1 MTKQVQRRLAA
12 ATAGCAALALGMSF
26 TSAAGAAPAGTTTT
40 VSASTTAVPPNLK
53 LIRTKTSLLGKHY
66 WYQQTFKGLPVLN
79 GYYAK
84 HVDKSGKIVQVSDGR
99 DAVPDSLAVAASVPA
114 ATATHSANA
123 VVTARATRNRI
134 AGPNKSVTQL
144 PTAAQGAAQLAVIGG
159 PNARLVWNVTSRS
172 TEGVSRS
179 LVDAK
184 SGVVVESKVISDNVD
199 GRGSVFDPNPVV
211 TLKNENLTDQNDKNQ
226 DALFLAQ
233 KNVILRNLDGSGK
246 LNGSYVNIKDAKG
259 GLASSKTNTFV
270 YQRQSDKFEQVMAY
284 YQVNQTQEYIHSLGF
299 TDVNNE
305 SQDFSINTIDVD
317 NSFYDPSTDMIT
329 MGEGGVD
336 DAEDAEVIWHEYGHA
351 IQDDVVPGFGES
363 EQAGAIGEG
372 WGDYWA
378 VSMSIPVS
386 KGYDLPCVMDWDATS
401 YTDGPKH
408 CLRRTDTG
416 KTTDDIDGEV
426 HDDGEIWSNAL
437 WDIHKALGRTKA
449 NKVILQGTFFYAPDT
464 SFADAARVTV
474 QSARLLYGKTAA
486 DQVTQAFKAR
496 KIL

>member
-1 MTKQVQRRLAA
+1 MTKRVDRRKAVAA
-12 ATAGCAALALGMSF
+12 VTAGLVAVTLGISY
-26 TSAAGAAPAGTTTT
+26 TSVAGAAPA
-40 VSASTTAVPPNLK
+40 SSTAVAADAVPANLK
-53 LIRTKTSLLGKHY
+53 LIRTKSSLLGKHY
-66 WYQQTFKGLPVLN
+66 WYQQTFKGLPVVN

-84 HVDKSGKIVQVSDGR
+84 HVDKAGQVLQVADGR
-99 DAVPDSLAVAASVPA
+99 DAVPADLDVSAKVPS
-114 ATATHSANA
+114 ATATKSANDT
-123 VVTARATRNRI
+123 VSARAARTRI
-134 AGPNKSVTQL
+134 AGPNKNVTPA
-144 PTAAQGAAQLAVIGG
+144 PTATSGAAQLAVVGG

-172 TEGVSRS
+172 AEGVTRS

-184 SGVVVESKVISDNVD
+184 SGSVVESKVISDNVD

-211 TLKNENLTDQNDKNQ
+211 SEKNEDLTDQNDKNS

-259 GLASSKTNTFV
+259 GLAQSKTNTFV
-270 YQRQSDKFEQVMAY
+270 YQRQNDKFEQVMAY
-284 YQVNQTQEYIHSLGF
+284 YQVNQTQEYIHQLGF
-299 TDVNNE
+299 TEVNNE
-305 SQDFSINTIDVD
+305 SQDFSINTFAGD
-317 NSFYDPSTDMIT
+317 NSFYDPSIDLIT

-363 EQAGAIGEG
+363 LQAGSIGEG
-372 WGDYWA
+372 FGDYWA
-378 VSMSIPVS
+378 VTMSIPVS

-401 YTDGPKH
+401 YTEGPKH

-416 KTTDDIDGEV
+416 KTTDDIVGQV
-426 HDDGEIWSNAL
+426 HADGEIWSNAL
-437 WDIHKALGRTKA
+437 WDIHQALGRNKA

-474 QSARLLYGKTAA
+474 QAARLLYGKPTA